1 MCKICKFHSNIFPLQ
16 NLQELQVSIL
26 YFAYSCG
33 TYSLAHNFARLF
45 LTFGHRYVLDVIS
58 VILALISRKKIK
70 VDALN
75 DAKYLQAIIY
85 LHFINITIIFVVLVA
100 LGQYPNVRAIFQ
112 CLSILEAPTDVL
124 LFTFI
129 PKVSTV

>member
-1 MCKICKFHSNIFPLQ
+1 MCEICEFQSKVFPLQ

-26 YFAYSCG
+26 YLAYSCG

-70 VDALN
+70 VDVLN
-75 DAKYLQAIIY
+75 DANTSRQSY
-85 LHFINITIIFVVLVA
+85 T
-100 LGQYPNVRAIFQ
+100 
-112 CLSILEAPTDVL
+112 CTS
-124 LFTFI
+124 
-129 PKVSTV
+129 